1 MCMGGQGK
9 RESDCEFERCQSCQ
23 LSIPSTP
30 DPVLVCGPPLC
41 TKSLEK
47 LENQNNEENGCTS
60 IRLSVEI

>member
-23 LSIPSTP
+23 LSIPLTP
-30 DPVLVCGPPLC
+30 DPVLVC
-41 TKSLEK
+41 